1 MINILYFI
9 LACSD
14 YELKQ
19 KNPEPND
26 EDPAI
31 EVTPESILFSE
42 IPSGSTVTENVTIR
56 SVGGIT
62 LNVLNIEL
70 NSGFNFELINVGPVS
85 LAPEEESNFIVKWTS
100 EGVEDSDSIVITSND
115 PVNSRVVVPIN
126 GTPEEEEITD
136 TGETGTPIS
145 QPIAV
150 CSVDPV
156 EVEAIHGTA
165 DWIGSSSYDPS
176 GGTITAYDWS
186 LISVPSGSPDS
197 MPTGG
202 ANRRNFSPTIVGE
215 YIGQLIVTSST
226 GLTSEPCYATLTAI
240 PGGNL
245 WIEMFWQNSGDDMDL
260 HLVKPGG
267 SLASSG
273 DCYYANC
280 TSGTLDWGI
289 AGDRRDNP
297 ILDLDDIP
305 GTGPENINIDS
316 PANGLYTVYVHDYP
330 GSVYNGRND
339 VTVNVY
345 VGGFLEWT
353 DTRNIDSEGYY
364 APFCEIDWVSG
375 SGSVTSL

>member
-1 MINILYFI
+1 MINLLYFI

-14 YELKQ
+14 YELTPDK
-19 KNPEPND
+19 PDSTEESPV
-26 EDPAI
+26 I
-31 EVTPESILFSE
+31 EVSPGSILFSE
-42 IPSGSTVTENVTIR
+42 VQSGSTVTENVTIR
-56 SVGGIT
+56 SVGSVT
-62 LNVLNIEL
+62 LNIVNIEL
-70 NSGFNFELINVGPVS
+70 DAGFNFEIIDAGPVS
-85 LAPEEESNFIVKWTS
+85 LAPEEESNFIVKWIS
-100 EGVEDSDSIVITSND
+100 EGVEDSDSIIITSND
-115 PVNSRVVVPIN
+115 PANSRVVVPIN
-126 GTPEEEEITD
+126 GTPAEEEIDSGD
-136 TGETGTPIS
+136 TGEVLS

-150 CSVDPV
+150 CSVDPM
-156 EVEAIHGTA
+156 EVEAIHGIA
-165 DWIGSSSYDPS
+165 DWMGSSSYDPS
-176 GGTITAYDWS
+176 GGSIVNYDWS

-197 MPTGG
+197 MPSGG
-202 ANRRNFSPTIVGE
+202 ANRRNFSPTMVGE

-260 HLVKPGG
+260 HLVRPGG

-280 TSGTLDWGI
+280 TTGTLDWGVS
-289 AGDRRDNP
+289 GDRRDNP

-353 DTRNIDSEGYY
+353 DTRNVNSEGYY
-364 APFCEIDWVSG
+364 APFCEIDWISG